1 MHAWIGFF
9 FSCAMIV
16 LAAAGKSGY
25 QIIPAGIGGT
35 PDTEFMFFVG
45 CAGFAAALA
54 MLAPSHSTARLASIW
69 SAGALAAVTVALNMT
84 SFTRR
89 TTPCQNRQPPRRSQS
104 REDEEEK
111 PAINVVLKRT
121 VSDRDFVPFEDFDYR
136 IRQMERE
143 MPPQPKRLRS
153 QPAEHPAALSA
164 SRLSLRNK
172 RSAALCASP
181 SHMLGEKERSSL
193 HDSRFR
199 HARHVPTSRYADQE
213 PVHQAVRH

>member
-25 QIIPAGIGGT
+25 QIIPSGIGGT
-35 PDTEFMFFVG
+35 PNTEFLFFVG

-54 MLAPSHSTARLASIW
+54 MLAPGHSTARLASMW

-84 SFTRR
+84 NLTDARATPEPA
-89 TTPCQNRQPPRRSQS
+89 TTAEAVES
-104 REDEEEK
+104 EKKEEK

-121 VSDRDFVPFEDFDYR
+121 VSDRDFVPFEDFEYR

-143 MPPQPKRLRS
+143 MPPQPENSEANPQNIPLR
-153 QPAEHPAALSA
+153 
-164 SRLSLRNK
+164 
-172 RSAALCASP
+172 
-181 SHMLGEKERSSL
+181 
-193 HDSRFR
+193 
-199 HARHVPTSRYADQE
+199 
-213 PVHQAVRH
+213 

>member
-25 QIIPAGIGGT
+25 QIIPSGIGGT
-35 PDTEFMFFVG
+35 PNTEFMFFVG

-54 MLAPSHSTARLASIW
+54 MLAPSHSTARLASMW

-84 SFTRR
+84 SFTGARA
-89 TTPCQNRQPPRRSQS
+89 TTEPAATAETVEPQAK
-104 REDEEEK
+104 EDK

-121 VSDRDFVPFEDFDYR
+121 VSDRDFVPFEDFEYR

-143 MPPQPKRLRS
+143 MPPQPENSEANPQNIPPR
-153 QPAEHPAALSA
+153 
-164 SRLSLRNK
+164 
-172 RSAALCASP
+172 
-181 SHMLGEKERSSL
+181 
-193 HDSRFR
+193 
-199 HARHVPTSRYADQE
+199 
-213 PVHQAVRH
+213 

>member
-54 MLAPSHSTARLASIW
+54 MLAPSHSTARLASLW

-84 SFTRR
+84 SFTRPDA
-89 TTPCQNRQPPRRSQS
+89 TPEPAATAEAVEP
-104 REDEEEK
+104 EKKEEK

-143 MPPQPKRLRS
+143 MPPQP
-153 QPAEHPAALSA
+153 A
-164 SRLSLRNK
+164 
-172 RSAALCASP
+172 
-181 SHMLGEKERSSL
+181 
-193 HDSRFR
+193 DSEANPQNIPPR
-199 HARHVPTSRYADQE
+199 
-213 PVHQAVRH
+213 

>member
-9 FSCAMIV
+9 FSCTMIIV
-16 LAAAGKSGY
+16 AAAGKSGY
-25 QIIPAGIGGT
+25 QIIPAAIGGT
-35 PDTEFMFFVG
+35 PNTEFMFFVG

-84 SFTRR
+84 SFSGARPMPEPAATEAV
-89 TTPCQNRQPPRRSQS
+89 TEQK
-104 REDEEEK
+104 DEAEK

-143 MPPQPKRLRS
+143 MPPQP
-153 QPAEHPAALSA
+153 A
-164 SRLSLRNK
+164 
-172 RSAALCASP
+172 
-181 SHMLGEKERSSL
+181 
-193 HDSRFR
+193 DSEANPQNIPPR
-199 HARHVPTSRYADQE
+199 
-213 PVHQAVRH
+213 

>member
-25 QIIPAGIGGT
+25 QIIPSGIGGT
-35 PDTEFMFFVG
+35 PNTEFMFFVG

-54 MLAPSHSTARLASIW
+54 MLAPSHSTARPASMW

-84 SFTRR
+84 SFTVVN
-89 TTPCQNRQPPRRSQS
+89 TTPEPAATAEAVEP
-104 REDEEEK
+104 EAKKDE

-121 VSDRDFVPFEDFDYR
+121 VSDRDFVPFEDFEYR

-143 MPPQPKRLRS
+143 MPPQPQNSEANPQNIPPR
-153 QPAEHPAALSA
+153 
-164 SRLSLRNK
+164 
-172 RSAALCASP
+172 
-181 SHMLGEKERSSL
+181 
-193 HDSRFR
+193 
-199 HARHVPTSRYADQE
+199 
-213 PVHQAVRH
+213 

>member
-25 QIIPAGIGGT
+25 QIIPSGIGGT
-35 PDTEFMFFVG
+35 PNTEFMFFVG

-54 MLAPSHSTARLASIW
+54 MLAPSHSTARLASMW

-84 SFTRR
+84 SFTVAN
-89 TTPCQNRQPPRRSQS
+89 TTPEPAATAEAVEPQ
-104 REDEEEK
+104 EKKDE

-121 VSDRDFVPFEDFDYR
+121 VSNRDFVPFEDFEYR

-143 MPPQPKRLRS
+143 MPPQPQNSEANPQNIPPR
-153 QPAEHPAALSA
+153 
-164 SRLSLRNK
+164 
-172 RSAALCASP
+172 
-181 SHMLGEKERSSL
+181 
-193 HDSRFR
+193 
-199 HARHVPTSRYADQE
+199 
-213 PVHQAVRH
+213 

>member
-25 QIIPAGIGGT
+25 QIIPSGIGGT
-35 PDTEFMFFVG
+35 PNTEFMFFVG

-54 MLAPSHSTARLASIW
+54 MLAPSHSTARLASMW

-84 SFTRR
+84 SFTVAN
-89 TTPCQNRQPPRRSQS
+89 TTPEPAATAEAVEP
-104 REDEEEK
+104 EAKKDE

-121 VSDRDFVPFEDFDYR
+121 VSDRDFVPFEDFEYR

-143 MPPQPKRLRS
+143 MPPQPQNSEANPQNIPPR
-153 QPAEHPAALSA
+153 
-164 SRLSLRNK
+164 
-172 RSAALCASP
+172 
-181 SHMLGEKERSSL
+181 
-193 HDSRFR
+193 
-199 HARHVPTSRYADQE
+199 
-213 PVHQAVRH
+213 

>member
-1 MHAWIGFF
+1 
-9 FSCAMIV
+9 MIV

-54 MLAPSHSTARLASIW
+54 MLAPSHSTARLASMW

-84 SFTRR
+84 SFTGRR
-89 TTPCQNRQPPRRSQS
+89 RHARTGCHPRRWNL
-104 REDEEEK
+104 RRKTKKK

-121 VSDRDFVPFEDFDYR
+121 VSDRDFVPFEDFEYR

-143 MPPQPKRLRS
+143 MPPQPADSEANPQNIPLR
-153 QPAEHPAALSA
+153 
-164 SRLSLRNK
+164 
-172 RSAALCASP
+172 
-181 SHMLGEKERSSL
+181 
-193 HDSRFR
+193 
-199 HARHVPTSRYADQE
+199 
-213 PVHQAVRH
+213 